1 MAITKI
7 HPIKVNL
14 KAALD
19 YIENPDKT
27 DDKMLV
33 SSFGC
38 SYETADIE
46 FQMLLDQAF
55 KKGNNLAHHLIQAFE
70 PGETTPEQAHEIGRQ
85 LVDEVL
91 QGKYPY
97 VLTTHIDKGH
107 LHNHIIFCAVDMV
120 QQRKY
125 VSNRRSY
132 AYIRR
137 TSDRLCRENGLSV
150 VKPGKDKGKSYAE
163 WDAQRKGKSWKAKL
177 KITIDA
183 AIPQAKDFDD
193 FLRLMQAQGYEIKQ
207 GKFTS
212 FRAPGQERL
221 PRTETPPEDY
231 TQVSFVC
238 LRPDGAY
245 EAPATVS
252 SVCRYSRKKIGD
264 MDDFHF
270 HLLRHTYTTNLLS
283 HGAAPKDVQELLGHS
298 DVSTTMNIYAHA
310 TREAKRT
317 SARLLDK
324 VVGTA

>member
-1 MAITKI
+1 MTIEQA
-7 HPIKVNL
+7 NQYF
-14 KAALD
+14 AAL
-19 YIENPDKT
+19 PDGFASTEQLRAAFTAPVQKVQFVGVAGTAGKT
-27 DDKMLV
+27 V
-33 SSFGC
+33 
-38 SYETADIE
+38 TARLLAAILRE
-46 FQMLLDQAF
+46 AKKEQMLNSIKYGPLYSQNYYRIV
-55 KKGNNLAHHLIQAFE
+55 KEKNR
-70 PGETTPEQAHEIGRQ
+70 TYY
-85 LVDEVL
+85 EV
-91 QGKYPY
+91 Y
-97 VLTTHIDKGH
+97 
-107 LHNHIIFCAVDMV
+107 
-120 QQRKY
+120 
-125 VSNRRSY
+125 S
-132 AYIRR
+132 
-137 TSDRLCRENGLSV
+137 
-150 VKPGKDKGKSYAE
+150 
-163 WDAQRKGKSWKAKL
+163 
-177 KITIDA
+177 
-183 AIPQAKDFDD
+183 
-193 FLRLMQAQGYEIKQ
+193 
-207 GKFTS
+207 
-212 FRAPGQERL
+212 L